1 MAQTKTQFGYR
12 SAPRSGSGGREAAE
26 HAVVVVG
33 AGPVG
38 LSLAIDLAQ
47 RGQSVVLLDDADRI
61 GEGSR
66 AICFS
71 KRSLE
76 FWDRLGIGQ
85 RMVDK
90 GVVWSVGKIFHGD
103 SQLYQFNLLPEEGH
117 KRPAFINLQQ
127 FYAEAYLVDRVEEL
141 PAIDLRWRNK
151 VIGLEQRNDHVR
163 ADDRDAG
170 WPLSAARRL
179 SSSPA
184 TAPVRRCGRWSGA
197 EFAGQVFEDQFLIA
211 DVKMTAEFPTE
222 RWFWFDPP
230 FHAGRSA
237 LLHKQP
243 DDIWRIDLQLSRY
256 ADPAFEKQPENVRPR
271 IARMLGHDKFDF
283 EWISLYKFQCRRM
296 DRFIHGRVIFA
307 GDAAH
312 QVSPFGARGANSG
325 LEDAENIA
333 WKLDRVLRGTS
344 PEALLES
351 YHTERSAA
359 ADENIREST
368 RSTDFMAPA
377 SHQEARLRKAVLSLA
392 KETEFG
398 KRMVNGGRLSVP
410 SIYDTPLSTAD
421 GDAWRGGP
429 RPGASMPDAP
439 IAAPIWPADVPDRS
453 FHRRGNAV
461 HAAGVRQWRGDRC
474 ARGRWPIRIGGEG
487 GFADR
492 QGTGWRALR
501 RRTRHRLSAAAR
513 RLCRRALP
521 APDAGRRSTPR
532 WRAPPAE
539 LRFCHDAV
547 HQLEFCQAGR
557 CLPRHRRGASRVE
570 RDAKRRPRCRAGAGA
585 RQSYRRHRGAAMK
598 PSRSPSG
605 GCSMPASSSNSS
617 NNRIHGLERR
627 KGLN

>member
-1 MAQTKTQFGYR
+1 LKRVAQSSKIQFGYVR
-12 SAPRSGSGGREAAE
+12 HPDQDRPDGDAAH

-103 SQLYQFNLLPEEGH
+103 KQLYQFNLLPEQGH

-127 FYAEAYLVDRVEEL
+127 FYAEAYLVDRVETL
-141 PAIDLRWRNK
+141 PAVDLRWRNK
-151 VIGLEQRNDHVR
+151 VSGLERRNDHVVLTIETPDGPYRLR
-163 ADDRDAG
+163 ANYVVACDG
-170 WPLSAARRL
+170 AR
-179 SSSPA
+179 SSLRQM
-184 TAPVRRCGRWSGA
+184 VGA
-197 EFAGQVFEDQFLIA
+197 EFTGQVFEDQFLIA

-237 LLHKQP
+237 LLHRQP
-243 DDIWRIDLQLSRY
+243 DDIWRIDLQLHPD
-256 ADPAFEKQPENVRPR
+256 ADPVVEKRLDNVRPR
-271 IARMLGHDKFDF
+271 IARMLGHDKFEF

-296 DRFIHGRVIFA
+296 ERFLHGRVLFA

-325 LEDAENIA
+325 LEDAENLA

-344 PEALLES
+344 PEALLET

-368 RSTDFMAPA
+368 RSTDFMAPV
-377 SHQEARLRKAVLSLA
+377 SNQEARLRKAVLSLA

-398 KRMVNGGRLSVP
+398 KRMINGGRLSVP
-410 SIYDTPLSTAD
+410 SIYDSPLSSAD
-421 GDAWRGGP
+421 RDLWRGGP
-429 RPGASMPDAP
+429 QPGASMPDAP
-439 IAAPIWPADVPDRS
+439 VARQAGEAGFLTEAFIKAGTRFTLLEFSNGKAIDVPDDI
-453 FHRRGNAV
+453 AV
-461 HAAGVRQWRGDRC
+461 
-474 ARGRWPIRIGGEG
+474 IRIGGDGLADPEG
-487 GFADR
+487 IAGQRYDAEP
-492 QGTGWRALR
+492 GTAYLLR
-501 RRTRHRLSAAAR
+501 PDGYVAAR
-513 RLCRRALP
+513 
-521 APDAGRRSTPR
+521 
-532 WRAPPAE
+532 
-539 LRFCHDAV
+539 F
-547 HQLEFCQAGR
+547 
-557 CLPRHRRGASRVE
+557 
-570 RDAKRRPRCRAGAGA
+570 
-585 RQSYRRHRGAAMK
+585 
-598 PSRSPSG
+598 RSPTRAALDAALARASG
-605 GCSMPASSSNSS
+605 CN
-617 NNRIHGLERR
+617 
-627 KGLN
+627 

>member
-1 MAQTKTQFGYR
+1 MAETKTQFGYR
-12 SAPRSGSGGREAAE
+12 RHPDQDRAVTSAAE
-26 HAVVVVG
+26 YPVVVVG

-38 LSLAIDLAQ
+38 LSLSIDLAQ

-90 GVVWSVGKIFHGD
+90 GVVWSVGKIFHGT
-103 SQLYQFNLLPEEGH
+103 SQLYQFNLLPEQGH

-151 VIGLEQRNDHVR
+151 VTGLETRNDRV
-163 ADDRDAG
+163 ALTIETPDG
-170 WPLSAARRL
+170 PYRL
-179 SSSPA
+179 HAQYVVACDGAKSSLRQL
-184 TAPVRRCGRWSGA
+184 VGA
-197 EFAGQVFEDQFLIA
+197 EFSGQVFEDQFLIA
-211 DVKMTAEFPTE
+211 DVRMTAEFPTE

-243 DDIWRIDLQLSRY
+243 DDIWRIDLQLSPD
-256 ADPAFEKQPENVRPR
+256 ADPAAEKRPENVRPR
-271 IARMLGHDKFDF
+271 IARMLGHDKFEF

-296 DRFIHGRVIFA
+296 DRFIHGRVMFA

-344 PEALLES
+344 PESLLES

-368 RSTDFMAPA
+368 RSTDFMAPS

-398 KRMVNGGRLSVP
+398 KRMVNAGRLSIP
-410 SIYDTPLSTAD
+410 SVYQTPLSTED
-421 GDAWRGGP
+421 RDAWRGGP
-429 RPGASMPDAP
+429 RPGTSLFDAP
-439 IAAPIWPADVPDRS
+439 IAERSGQPMFLTDAFIGAGTRFSLLEFGNGAAVEPPGDV
-453 FHRRGNAV
+453 AT
-461 HAAGVRQWRGDRC
+461 
-474 ARGRWPIRIGGEG
+474 IRIGGDG
-487 GFADR
+487 GFVDSAGLAASRYDAEP
-492 QGTGWRALR
+492 GTGYLLR
-501 RRTRHRLSAAAR
+501 PDGYVAAR
-513 RLCRRALP
+513 FRHPTRPALDAALARA
-521 APDAGRRSTPR
+521 AG
-532 WRAPPAE
+532 
-539 LRFCHDAV
+539 
-547 HQLEFCQAGR
+547 
-557 CLPRHRRGASRVE
+557 
-570 RDAKRRPRCRAGAGA
+570 
-585 RQSYRRHRGAAMK
+585 M
-598 PSRSPSG
+598 
-605 GCSMPASSSNSS
+605 N
-617 NNRIHGLERR
+617 
-627 KGLN
+627 

>member
-1 MAQTKTQFGYR
+1 MAQAKTQFGYR
-12 SAPRSGSGGREAAE
+12 RHPDQDRAGQGVAE
-26 HAVVVVG
+26 HPVVVVG

-47 RGQSVVLLDDADRI
+47 RGQRVVLLDDADRI

-103 SQLYQFNLLPEEGH
+103 NQLYQFNLLPEQGH

-127 FYAEAYLVDRVEEL
+127 FYAEAYLVDRAAML
-141 PAIDLRWRNK
+141 PEVDLRWRNK
-151 VIGLEQRNDHVR
+151 VTGLERRNDHVALTIDTPDGPYRLR
-163 ADDRDAG
+163 ANYVVACDG
-170 WPLSAARRL
+170 AR
-179 SSSPA
+179 SSLRQM
-184 TAPVRRCGRWSGA
+184 VGA

-211 DVKMTAEFPTE
+211 NVKMTAEFPTE

-243 DDIWRIDLQLSRY
+243 DDVWRIDLQLSRY
-256 ADPAFEKQPENVRPR
+256 ADPAIEKQPENVRPR

-296 DRFIHGRVIFA
+296 DRFVHGRVIFA
-307 GDAAH
+307 GDSAH

-325 LEDAENIA
+325 LEDAENLS

-344 PEALLES
+344 PASLLDS
-351 YHTERSAA
+351 YHVERSLA

-368 RSTDFMAPA
+368 RSTDFMAP
-377 SHQEARLRKAVLSLA
+377 SSQQEARLRQAVLSLA

-410 SIYDTPLSTAD
+410 SIYEASLSTTDAD
-421 GDAWRGGP
+421 DWRCGP
-429 RPGASMPDAP
+429 CPGSSIPDAP
-439 IAAPIWPADVPDRS
+439 LASP
-453 FHRRGNAV
+453 H
-461 HAAGVRQWRGDRC
+461 
-474 ARGRWPIRIGGEG
+474 GEPL
-487 GFADR
+487 FLTDAFR
-492 QGTGWRALR
+492 AQG
-501 RRTRHRLSAAAR
+501 
-513 RLCRRALP
+513 
-521 APDAGRRSTPR
+521 
-532 WRAPPAE
+532 
-539 LRFCHDAV
+539 
-547 HQLEFCQAGR
+547 
-557 CLPRHRRGASRVE
+557 
-570 RDAKRRPRCRAGAGA
+570 
-585 RQSYRRHRGAAMK
+585 
-598 PSRSPSG
+598 
-605 GCSMPASSSNSS
+605 
-617 NNRIHGLERR
+617 
-627 KGLN
+627 

>member
-1 MAQTKTQFGYR
+1 MAQSSKVQFGYVR
-12 SAPRSGSGGREAAE
+12 HRDQDRPDGDAAH

-47 RGQSVVLLDDADRI
+47 RGQRVVLLDDADRI

-103 SQLYQFNLLPEEGH
+103 NQLYQFNLLPEQGH

-127 FYAEAYLVDRVEEL
+127 FYAEAYLVDRAAML
-141 PAIDLRWRNK
+141 PEVDLRWRNK
-151 VIGLEQRNDHVR
+151 VSALERRNDHVALTIDTPDGPYRLR
-163 ADDRDAG
+163 ADYVVACDG
-170 WPLSAARRL
+170 AR
-179 SSSPA
+179 SSLRQM
-184 TAPVRRCGRWSGA
+184 VGA

-237 LLHKQP
+237 LLHRQP
-243 DDIWRIDLQLSRY
+243 DDIWRIDLQLHPD
-256 ADPAFEKQPENVRPR
+256 ADPVVERKPENVRPR
-271 IARMLGHDKFDF
+271 IARMLGHDKFEF

-296 DRFIHGRVIFA
+296 DKFIHGRVLFA
-307 GDAAH
+307 GDSAH

-325 LEDAENIA
+325 LEDAENLA
-333 WKLDRVLRGTS
+333 WKLDRVLRGIS
-344 PEALLES
+344 PEALLET

-368 RSTDFMAPA
+368 RSTDFMAPVTN
-377 SHQEARLRKAVLSLA
+377 QEARLRKAVLSLA

-398 KRMVNGGRLSVP
+398 KRMINGGRLSVP
-410 SIYDTPLSTAD
+410 SIYETRLSTAD

-429 RPGASMPDAP
+429 RPGTSMPDAP
-439 IAAPIWPADVPDRS
+439 VAEGGFLTEAFINAGTRFTLLEFSNGAVVDVPDE
-453 FHRRGNAV
+453 V
-461 HAAGVRQWRGDRC
+461 
-474 ARGRWPIRIGGEG
+474 ARIRVGGEG
-487 GFADR
+487 LSDPEGLAAQRYDAEP
-492 QGTGWRALR
+492 GTAYLLR
-501 RRTRHRLSAAAR
+501 PDGYVAAR
-513 RLCRRALP
+513 
-521 APDAGRRSTPR
+521 
-532 WRAPPAE
+532 
-539 LRFCHDAV
+539 F
-547 HQLEFCQAGR
+547 
-557 CLPRHRRGASRVE
+557 RHPTRGAL
-570 RDAKRRPRCRAGAGA
+570 DAALARA
-585 RQSYRRHRGAAMK
+585 S
-598 PSRSPSG
+598 
-605 GCSMPASSSNSS
+605 
-617 NNRIHGLERR
+617 
-627 KGLN
+627 GLN